1 VSAIFISNALTSN
14 AAATTV
20 TKIYRFYIARIYVV
34 TSKTLVILDIFTIL
48 RTHIF
53 VAFSSNE

>member
-1 VSAIFISNALTSN
+1 MCAIFISNALTSN

-20 TKIYRFYIARIYVV
+20 TKIYTFYIARIYVV
-34 TSKTLVILDIFTIL
+34 TYKTLVILDIFTIL

-53 VAFSSNE
+53 VAFS